1 VVVVWCGPTIRADL
15 RRLATLGV
23 VKEFW
28 IYTGLRLLLFVASVG
43 VVFGIWLAVT
53 GSAPVM
59 WVLLIGL
66 VVSGIGSYFLLGR
79 QRVALAQHVD
89 ARARRATERFEE
101 LRAKEDVD

>member
-1 VVVVWCGPTIRADL
+1 
-15 RRLATLGV
+15 

-28 IYTGLRLLLFVASVG
+28 IYTGLRLLLFVASVA
-43 VVFGIWLAVT
+43 VVFGIWIAVA

-79 QRVALAQHVD
+79 QRKALAQHVD
-89 ARARRATERFEE
+89 DRARRATERFEE